1 MCNIFF
7 FLGQNFESLAMQ
19 FFNSTKKNNNEK
31 CENEKCSS
39 DTVKRV
45 EGSPQYRHGRASVMK
60 KKI

>member
-1 MCNIFF
+1 
-7 FLGQNFESLAMQ
+7 MQ